1 VPTPFYHLS
10 IADQV
15 LKQPALEPAIM
26 HLITGQ
32 LGAFYLGNTAP
43 DVQGISG
50 QRRYATHFFS
60 VPIPADAELPWEA
73 MFSQYPIFRDSKR
86 LDLEQAVFIAGYLCH
101 LQADWIWVNEIFE
114 PVFGPHQN
122 WATFSQRLYWH
133 NILRAY
139 LDLEVMAALPV
150 DKILDTGPVNSQNWL
165 PFIRDHHL
173 ENWWTYLC
181 DQLQPGNSIKTV
193 EVFAARQGIDVL
205 EFRSM
210 LDSDE
215 SMHKN
220 IFIHISRQQLDDFCT
235 RLVAKTVILIE
246 NYLGPRIAPDSD
258 VVIHP
263 TIITQQRDRSGL

>member
-1 VPTPFYHLS
+1 MPTPFYHLS
-10 IADQV
+10 IADQI
-15 LKQPALEPAIM
+15 LKQPALDPAIR

-43 DVQGISG
+43 DVSG
-50 QRRYATHFFS
+50 QRRSATHFFS
-60 VPIPADAELPWEA
+60 VPIPADAELPWADMLSE
-73 MFSQYPIFRDSKR
+73 YPSLRASKR
-86 LDLEQAVFIAGYLCH
+86 LDLGQAVFIAGYLCH
-101 LQADWIWVNEIFE
+101 LQADWIWVKEIFE
-114 PVFGPHQN
+114 PVFGPHQK
-122 WATFSQRLYWH
+122 WATFSKRLYWH

-150 DKILDTGPVNSQNWL
+150 DKILDIGPVDSQNWL

-210 LDSDE
+210 LESDE
-215 SMHKN
+215 SMQEH
-220 IFIHISRQQLDDFCT
+220 IFIHISHQQLDDYCT
-235 RLVAKTVILIE
+235 RLVAENVTLIE
-246 NYLGPRIAPDSD
+246 NYLGPRIAPDSE

-263 TIITQQRDRSGL
+263 NKITQQQDRSGL